1 MQDRPSAKDL
11 LEALADFLEKEAVP
25 VVEDPRLRFRLMI
38 AGNLARILER
48 EADLEETLLQSE
60 RKRLLP
66 LLGKELPG
74 TDPSGSRLRKEVLNL
89 NQDFRRRIRA
99 GEMDKGGAAQKA
111 FAHALATLEGK
122 LAVANP
128 KELEKMKAER
138 KKK

>member
-11 LEALADFLEKEAVP
+11 LEALADFLEREAVP

-66 LLGKELPG
+66 LLGKGLPG
-74 TDPSGSRLRKEVLNL
+74 TDPSGSQLREEVLNL
-89 NQDFRRRIRA
+89 NQDFGRRIRA
-99 GEMDKGGAAQKA
+99 GEMDMGPAAQKA

-138 KKK
+138 KKS